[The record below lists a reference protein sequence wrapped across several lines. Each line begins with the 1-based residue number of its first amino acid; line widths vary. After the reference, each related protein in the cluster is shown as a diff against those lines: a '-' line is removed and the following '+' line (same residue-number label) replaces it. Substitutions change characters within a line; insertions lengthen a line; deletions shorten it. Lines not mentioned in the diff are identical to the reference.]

1 MNKSMTGYGQAR
13 LEDDQYA
20 ISVEVKTLNSKFLD
34 ANIRIPKTFSDKEL
48 EIRNTLGEKLER
60 GKISLVLEFLNKKE
74 ASSKV
79 NINKELFHEYY
90 SSLKDLADNVDAD
103 RSELFR
109 LAMQFPD
116 VMGTI
121 EDDSNREKEWQFIK
135 PIISKA
141 VEQCDEFRIKEGAVL
156 TSSLNTCVD
165 SIKENLDKIKVLDP
179 KRIERIKSRITG
191 NLNDFVSKEELDVN
205 RLEQELIY
213 YIEKLDINEEIV
225 RLDSHINY
233 FKEILNLPK
242 SMGKKMNFIS
252 QEMGREIN
260 TIGSKSNDAEMQKL
274 VVNMKED
281 LEKIKEQ
288 LLNLL

>member
-1 MNKSMTGYGQAR
+1 MTGYGQAR